1 MLEGLQTLIG
11 GIGEDV
17 KTFITEK
24 PIQTAAIGVGVL
36 GAGGLVGAALVAKKR
51 KKAAKRTSARKKTS
65 KGRRRDIKFISKQ
78 KHEQAYIK
86 RKRKAGKKITRKR
99 YKTKSKS
106 RKRTGK
112 TYYTKKGQPYKILAS
127 GKARFIKRRKK

>member
-17 KTFITEK
+17 KSFITEK
-24 PIQTAAIGVGVL
+24 PIQTMAVGAGIL
-36 GAGGLVGAALVAKKR
+36 GAGALGVGALVVAKR
-51 KKAAKRTSARKKTS
+51 KKAAKKTKAKRKTA

-112 TYYTKKGQPYKILAS
+112 TYFTKKGQPYKILAS
-127 GKARFIKRRKK
+127 GKARFIKRRK